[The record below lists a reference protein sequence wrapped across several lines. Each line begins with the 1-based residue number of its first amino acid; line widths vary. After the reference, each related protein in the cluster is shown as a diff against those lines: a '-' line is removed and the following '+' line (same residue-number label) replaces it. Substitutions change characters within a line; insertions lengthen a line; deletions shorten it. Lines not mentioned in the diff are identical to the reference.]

1 MRATPSYPTT
11 LVVAFL
17 LGGTLSP
24 SSITAAAAP
33 SGDDNP
39 KGTAT
44 ATATACMASSTSG
57 AFYDLRPDI
66 AVKPS
71 ADGSKPEFHGAP
83 DEDYHARGYDYGRNF
98 TLNICEPVV
107 QSPENVVGVK
117 EELWRNISAYYTSKG
132 DVYSLGL
139 ESANL
144 TARGKELVLQYT
156 GGSPCGKKKG
166 SRSAS
171 SSTSSSGIGGDSKNW
186 SKHGSAVH
194 EGAAWKDYESDE
206 EGDHDDDA
214 HTTSTDRTEDAAGSL
229 RDDNEYDRRKSATIF
244 FSCDSAAE
252 SATASFIAADPEEC
266 HYIFKVK
273 SQHACAGAEPHKN
286 GSVGPGPVFLI
297 IFGITVLV
305 YLLGGIFYNRAVSN
319 ARGWKQLPNYTLWA
333 SVWSFITDLFV
344 IALSSCAR
352 FLPSRRGYHSLAGSP
367 TGRTRSH
374 RDREAENRLID
385 QLDEEW
391 DD

>member
-1 MRATPSYPTT
+1 MRPTPSHPTT
-11 LVVAFL
+11 LVAFL
-17 LGGTLSP
+17 LMGGSLSP
-24 SSITAAAAP
+24 SSMTAAAAP
-33 SGDDNP
+33 SGGDDNNP
-39 KGTAT
+39 KATTT

-71 ADGSKPEFHGAP
+71 ADGSKPAFHGAP

-107 QSPENVVGVK
+107 QAPENVIGVK

-139 ESANL
+139 ESGNL

-171 SSTSSSGIGGDSKNW
+171 TSTSSSGIGGDSENR
-186 SKHGSAVH
+186 SRHGSTVH
-194 EGAAWKDYESDE
+194 QGAAWKDYESE
-206 EGDHDDDA
+206 EDDDNDGDKA
-214 HTTSTDRTEDAAGSL
+214 QTTSTDSPEDAAAGSS
-229 RDDNEYDRRKSATIF
+229 RDNNEYDRRKSATIF

-333 SVWSFITDLFV
+333 SVWSFITV
-344 IALSSCAR
+344 R
-352 FLPSRRGYHSLAGSP
+352 V
-367 TGRTRSH
+367 
-374 RDREAENRLID
+374 
-385 QLDEEW
+385 
-391 DD
+391 